1 MHSKA
6 DADPVAA
13 LLLMGQAWL
22 ARGKSQ
28 AAAGHLEEALRRAPE
43 NPDVHRQWAHL
54 KLFEGDFVSAAEHM
68 ADAARLDGANTYL
81 GQEARLLG
89 ELAGLPPTPA
99 DLPAGVGGRLKF
111 PSRYL
116 RDHHRSGWRPA
127 MEAIYPLHHP
137 EGVRFESF
145 LDEIFAV
152 EHPRPGIRS
161 GPELLTALKRSQ
173 WIDRITSEERHV
185 VPIREPWVGFLHNP
199 CGMPPWFYADHAP
212 EFVFSKTIWRD
223 SLPACV
229 GLFTLSEHMAEWL
242 RRATGKPVSVA
253 YHPSEIP
260 EKLFDF
266 EAFLSN
272 PQKRVIQIGWWLRRQ
287 TAIDHLPL
295 PAKNALGY
303 RKLRLVPGFASN
315 AGEQIAAMRAGE
327 FERHGMPPA
336 DAGEVEAMSHVSND
350 QYDQLLSC
358 NIAFV
363 QLEAANANNAVVEC
377 LARGTPLLVNRLPA
391 VEEYLGRD
399 YPLYYK
405 DLQDAAT
412 QALDIGRLRAAHQ
425 YLLTCDQ
432 RSRLHPDVFCRAVA
446 ESEVYQQL

>member
-1 MHSKA
+1 MRPKA
-6 DADPVAA
+6 DTDPITA
-13 LLLMGQAWL
+13 LVLMAQAWL

-43 NPDVHRQWAHL
+43 NPDVHRQWAYL

-68 ADAARLDGANTYL
+68 AVAARQAPTDGDL
-81 GQEARLLG
+81 GREATLLG
-89 ELAGLPPTPA
+89 ELAGLPTASA

-111 PSRYL
+111 PSPYL

-137 EGVRFESF
+137 GGVRFESF

-152 EHPRPGIRS
+152 EHPRPGMRS
-161 GPELLTALKRSQ
+161 GPALLTALKHRR
-173 WIDRITSEERHV
+173 WADRITSEERHV

-212 EFVFSKTIWRD
+212 EYVFSKSIWRD
-223 SLPACV
+223 SLPSCV
-229 GLFTLSEHMAEWL
+229 GLFTLSEHMAQWL
-242 RRATGKPVSVA
+242 RQATGKPVSVA
-253 YHPSEIP
+253 YLPSEIP
-260 EKLFDF
+260 ETLFDF
-266 EAFLSN
+266 EAFLAN
-272 PQKRVIQIGWWLRRQ
+272 PEKRVIQIGWWLRRQ

-295 PAKNALGY
+295 RPDNALGY
-303 RKLRLVPGFASN
+303 RKLRLVPGFAAN
-315 AGEQIAAMRAGE
+315 AGEQIEAMRAGE

-336 DAGEVEAMSHVSND
+336 GAGEVEARSHVSND

-391 VEEYLGRD
+391 VEEYLGPD
-399 YPLYYK
+399 YPLYYE
-405 DLQDAAT
+405 DLQDAADR
-412 QALDIGRLRAAHQ
+412 ALDVGRLRAAHQ
-425 YLLTCDQ
+425 YLLTCDH
-432 RSRLHPDVFCRAVA
+432 RSRLHPDVFRRAV
-446 ESEVYQQL
+446 EDSEVYRQL